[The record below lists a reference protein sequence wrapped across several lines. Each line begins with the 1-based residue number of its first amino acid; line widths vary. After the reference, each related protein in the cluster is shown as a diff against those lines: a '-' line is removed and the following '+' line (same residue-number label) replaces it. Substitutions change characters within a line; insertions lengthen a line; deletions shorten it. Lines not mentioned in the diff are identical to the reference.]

1 MFEKASRKK
10 LRFDTAAGNIS
21 VEDLWDL
28 PLTSVTG
35 VSLDTLAKSLNKAVK
50 ENDEESFVVK
60 KTTLNEVLDL
70 KFSIVKHVI
79 EVRLDEIEQKENA
92 AARKA
97 KKEMI
102 MGIIAEKQTD
112 KLKGTSINKLEA
124 MLAEL

>member
-1 MFEKASRKK
+1 MFEQASRKK
-10 LRFDTAAGNIS
+10 LRFDTVAGNIT

-28 PLTSVTG
+28 PLTSVSG
-35 VSLDTLAKSLNKAVK
+35 ASLDTLAKSLNKAVK
-50 ENDEESFVVK
+50 ESDEESFVVK

-79 EVRLDEIEQKENA
+79 EVRLEEIEQKENA

-102 MGIIAEKQTD
+102 MGIIADKQND
-112 KLKGTSINKLEA
+112 KLKNTSIKKLEE
-124 MLAEL
+124 MVAEL